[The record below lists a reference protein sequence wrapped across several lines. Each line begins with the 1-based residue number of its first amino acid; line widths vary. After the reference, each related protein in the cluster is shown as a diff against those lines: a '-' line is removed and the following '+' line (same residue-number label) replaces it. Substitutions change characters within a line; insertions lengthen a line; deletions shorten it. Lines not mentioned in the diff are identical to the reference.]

1 MNRNVYLLVL
11 SALLTGVAYGQQNQP
26 NSPAYAADKA
36 NVPDAIA
43 KLKSGKFALIHVD
56 MIAKAGAVEAV
67 PILKEQFAR
76 SQDPL
81 VQTKIASAIVRL
93 GDKDDIYWDFLV

>member
-1 MNRNVYLLVL
+1 LLVL
-11 SALLTGVAYGQQNQP
+11 LASLATGAYGQQNQA

-43 KLKSGKFALIHVD
+43 KLKSGKFALVHVD

-67 PILKEQFAR
+67 
-76 SQDPL
+76 SVTTD
-81 VQTKIASAIVRL
+81 
-93 GDKDDIYWDFLV
+93 